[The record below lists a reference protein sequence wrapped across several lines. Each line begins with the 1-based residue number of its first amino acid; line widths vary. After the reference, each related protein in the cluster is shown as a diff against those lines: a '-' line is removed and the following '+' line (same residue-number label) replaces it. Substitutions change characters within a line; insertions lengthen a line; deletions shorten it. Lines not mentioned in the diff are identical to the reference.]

1 MAPSGKHKWLCYLL
15 TMSLLFGSCHVYQKI
30 PVPLEEVAVSNQRLK
45 ITTVDNKKRFFKRIE
60 KTDSTYYGLE
70 ESGLNIIKK
79 EIKKEE
85 IQQIQI
91 INKPKSRL
99 LTIAGVTVTIGLLVA
114 LITSSGWSTGAGPVG
129 GF

>member
-1 MAPSGKHKWLCYLL
+1 MATLEKHKWLCYLL
-15 TMSLLFGSCHVYQKI
+15 TISFLCGSCHVYQKI
-30 PVPLEEVAVSNQRLK
+30 PVTLEEATVSNQRIK
-45 ITTVDNKKRFFKRIE
+45 ITRVDNKKRFFKRVE
-60 KTDSTYYGLE
+60 KTDSIYYGLE
-70 ESGLNIIKK
+70 ESGLDIIKK
-79 EIKKEE
+79 ELKREE

-99 LTIAGVTVTIGLLVA
+99 LTIAGVTVSIGLLVA